1 MIKPKTPGPLPG
13 ERPILIVGGRG
24 MLGFELAKVLA
35 DLKPVV
41 WDKAEIDIGNES
53 SVHKLVT
60 KLKPR
65 LVINAA
71 AYTDVDGCESN
82 SGLAMQINGDAVGY
96 LADACSEIDAVIV
109 HLSTDYV
116 FRGDQP
122 DGYAE
127 DDKPDP
133 INAYG
138 ESKVRGEHL
147 LAEGTSKYYLVRSAW
162 LYGRNG
168 RNFIDTMLS
177 LANEKRVIKVVD
189 DQIGSPTYAVDL
201 ASAIRRLVDQRSPF
215 GIYHLVNQGQTSWY
229 GLAQETFWLA
239 KIDTPLQP
247 VLSSEFPREARRPA
261 WSILKNTKTEALR
274 PWPDALADYLKT
286 KG

>member
-1 MIKPKTPGPLPG
+1 MIKPKPPGPLPG

-96 LADACSEIDAVIV
+96 LADACSEI
-109 HLSTDYV
+109 
-116 FRGDQP
+116 
-122 DGYAE
+122 
-127 DDKPDP
+127 
-133 INAYG
+133 
-138 ESKVRGEHL
+138 
-147 LAEGTSKYYLVRSAW
+147 
-162 LYGRNG
+162 
-168 RNFIDTMLS
+168 
-177 LANEKRVIKVVD
+177 
-189 DQIGSPTYAVDL
+189 
-201 ASAIRRLVDQRSPF
+201 
-215 GIYHLVNQGQTSWY
+215 
-229 GLAQETFWLA
+229 
-239 KIDTPLQP
+239 
-247 VLSSEFPREARRPA
+247 
-261 WSILKNTKTEALR
+261 
-274 PWPDALADYLKT
+274 
-286 KG
+286 